1 LTTRR
6 SGRGDGLARA
16 AGLLLLLAGV
26 AVIVVALPRW
36 VWWLALGAVLLWAG
50 MMLAGPNR

>member
-1 LTTRR
+1 MTTRR